1 MYIYYATQP
10 FTVIARVIITMLIS
24 AAAAAAAAATSI
36 LLLLV
41 SAAHAHKHAAVGLAR
56 LVVTSSTFRFMAP
69 DK

>member
-1 MYIYYATQP
+1 MYIYYATQS

-24 AAAAAAAAATSI
+24 AAAAAAAATSM

>member
-1 MYIYYATQP
+1 MYIYYATQS

-24 AAAAAAAAATSI
+24 AAAAAAATSM